1 MPIWIALL
9 RGVNVGGR
17 NLLPMKDL
25 ARHLEDLGCTS
36 VTTYIQSGNV
46 IFKRQK
52 TKVSSLAELIGK
64 TILDHHGF
72 QAKVHLMSASDL
84 EQAASANP
92 FPHATADPKS
102 LHLSFLSQEPEPI
115 RLESL
120 EAIKA
125 ESETYSLQGN
135 VFYLHAP
142 LGIGRSK
149 LAARAETLLG
159 VEATSRN
166 WRTVSKLLELAQGI
180 K

>member
-1 MPIWIALL
+1 ML

-25 ARHLEDLGCTS
+25 ARTLEDLGCRS
-36 VTTYIQSGNV
+36 VTTYIQSGNLV
-46 IFKRQK
+46 FKHPN
-52 TKVSSLAELIGK
+52 TNASSLAELIGK
-64 TILDHHGF
+64 TILDRHGF
-72 QAKVHLMSASDL
+72 QPKVHLMSVSDL
-84 EQAASANP
+84 VQAANSNP
-92 FPHATADPKS
+92 FPNATADPKS

-120 EAIKA
+120 KAIKA

-135 VFYLHAP
+135 IFYLHAP

-159 VEATSRN
+159 VDATSRN
-166 WRTVSKLLELAQGI
+166 WRTVSRLLELAQRI